1 MSDHD
6 DVIPTSPQRRE
17 EEAAQHVLDEVH
29 ADRHL
34 HDVLQDSYVTER
46 TEADGQQRI
55 LDHPEVTAAIGAD
68 IIADMRRMLDEA

>member
-6 DVIPTSPQRRE
+6 DVIPTSPQHRE
-17 EEAAQHVLDEVH
+17 EEAAQHVLREVH
-29 ADRHL
+29 AGRHL